1 MKMNAELRGMVAHR
15 TLTEAIHDCAVR
27 HGMMDL
33 RRYAAT
39 MLLEGVTSLEEVT
52 QVVSTNE

>member
-1 MKMNAELRGMVAHR
+1 MVAHR